1 MTFAEELKSFQNT
14 HPFSKMK
21 VDDIEVKYGKQNK
34 FGVSCGWNRL

>member
-21 VDDIEVKYGKQNK
+21 VDDIEVKYHGNQVLPKRGN
-34 FGVSCGWNRL
+34 NA